1 MRKKWIV
8 IIVICVLLLA
18 VVGLTFSR
26 GLEMKPE
33 LAAVGQVGG
42 AAPAGE
48 PEPPEEA
55 EDNAVE
61 ESSDDYDPEP
71 PAAQPDTKS
80 ASAEPFAESGV
91 IGEGLIGDGY
101 Y

>member
-18 VVGLTFSR
+18 VAGLTFSR

-33 LAAVGQVGG
+33 LAAVGNAGG
-42 AAPAGE
+42 AAPVGE
-48 PEPPEEA
+48 PG
-55 EDNAVE
+55 DNAVE
-61 ESSDDYDPEP
+61 ESSDDHNTEP
-71 PAAQPDTKS
+71 PAAQPDTNS